1 MLAKRNGDTDSCA
14 VASRSK
20 LYERGNMELI
30 VWRHA
35 EAENSSPD
43 IARKLTTKG
52 EKQAQKM
59 ASWLKERIKKP
70 VRILVSPAVRTQQ
83 TATALNA
90 KFEISAEVGIGA
102 SAKRILHAVGWP
114 DAEGTIVVVG
124 HQPTLGQVAATLL
137 TDQGNDWKVEKGAM
151 WWFSTSVEWG
161 DPVTVLRAMITPKDV

>member
-1 MLAKRNGDTDSCA
+1 
-14 VASRSK
+14 
-20 LYERGNMELI
+20 MELI

-35 EAENSSPD
+35 EAEESSPD
-43 IARKLTTKG
+43 VARKLTSKG

-59 ASWLKERIKKP
+59 ASWLNARIKKP

-83 TATALNA
+83 TATALSA
-90 KFEISAEVGIGA
+90 KFETNVEVGISA
-102 SAKRILHAVGWP
+102 SAERILRAAGWP
-114 DAEGTIVVVG
+114 DAEGTVIVVG

-137 TDQGNDWKVEKGAM
+137 TGQENDWEIEKSAV